1 MNSIFEDFSK
11 RELVLTRVDFNKN
24 QKPRWKFADWNSG
37 EILSFSP
44 EFEKTITLK
53 IDLSNRFCTG
63 WHSLEAG
70 EHFVYLA
77 YFSDDVIKVGISF
90 SGRGIARLLEQGAR
104 AALVLGEFSSAN
116 IARNYEEKISKMPD
130 FCENVKTGIKLKL
143 LENKFNFSKAQKILL
158 NARQKIEEHEM
169 INFEKNKPINL
180 NEFYS
185 KNSDFTSKEIIHSE
199 NCAQNNDKL
208 IFSGI
213 LKAQIGYILLA
224 EQQGEIISIPL
235 RKFTGYK
242 VQILPK
248 ITEIELPERQASLFD
263 F

>member
-1 MNSIFEDFSK
+1 M
-11 RELVLTRVDFNKN
+11 
-24 QKPRWKFADWNSG
+24 
-37 EILSFSP
+37 
-44 EFEKTITLK
+44 
-53 IDLSNRFCTG
+53 
-63 WHSLEAG
+63 
-70 EHFVYLA
+70 
-77 YFSDDVIKVGISF
+77 
-90 SGRGIARLLEQGAR
+90 
-104 AALVLGEFSSAN
+104 
-116 IARNYEEKISKMPD
+116 
-130 FCENVKTGIKLKL
+130 
-143 LENKFNFSKAQKILL
+143 
-158 NARQKIEEHEM
+158 
-169 INFEKNKPINL
+169 

-199 NCAQNNDKL
+199 NCTQNNVEL